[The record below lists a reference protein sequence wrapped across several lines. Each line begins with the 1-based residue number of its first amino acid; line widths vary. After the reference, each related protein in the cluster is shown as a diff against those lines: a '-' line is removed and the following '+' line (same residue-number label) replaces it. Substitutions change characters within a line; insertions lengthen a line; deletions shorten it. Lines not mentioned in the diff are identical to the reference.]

1 MNNYIMAYGRPVNCF
16 IKQFGRSI
24 QTLYQIPNYYPVEAH
39 AYEEYA
45 PGQLVFSWHKNGRLI
60 GDAGVMFEVLDHQHR
75 LAYYPVYPLRI
86 AKLLLQKWGMILPP
100 KWSVY
105 APTTKAKD
113 SAVHPIN
120 RQMRNLLAYARLFV
134 SMQNRFSTPMPYG
147 FKEIF
152 EQLHDYPEQAID
164 GSVVSLINKVIS
176 QYVCLESTV
185 FNCKNLR
192 EFIIYLH
199 NRYPSMKFVDS
210 DFSNLHSM
218 LKEEEPGM
226 RCYF

>member
-1 MNNYIMAYGRPVNCF
+1 MKHYKINKKVNV
-16 IKQFGRSI
+16 IDWS
-24 QTLYQIPNYYPVEAH
+24 AS
-39 AYEEYA
+39 AA
-45 PGQLVFSWHKNGRLI
+45 DKNGYDDYML
-60 GDAGVMFEVLDHQHR
+60 
-75 LAYYPVYPLRI
+75 
-86 AKLLLQKWGMILPP
+86 
-100 KWSVY
+100 
-105 APTTKAKD
+105 
-113 SAVHPIN
+113 
-120 RQMRNLLAYARLFV
+120 
-134 SMQNRFSTPMPYG
+134 
-147 FKEIF
+147 KEIF

-176 QYVCLESTV
+176 QYVCMESTV

>member
-1 MNNYIMAYGRPVNCF
+1 M
-16 IKQFGRSI
+16 
-24 QTLYQIPNYYPVEAH
+24 
-39 AYEEYA
+39 
-45 PGQLVFSWHKNGRLI
+45 
-60 GDAGVMFEVLDHQHR
+60 
-75 LAYYPVYPLRI
+75 
-86 AKLLLQKWGMILPP
+86 
-100 KWSVY
+100 
-105 APTTKAKD
+105 
-113 SAVHPIN
+113 HPIN

-176 QYVCLESTV
+176 QYVCMESTV
-185 FNCKNLR
+185 FNCKSLQ

-199 NRYPSMKFVDS
+199 NRYSSIKFVDS